1 MGARRIRRDQ
11 IAHDQKLSRRVNGVL
26 KVKER
31 ARRDARIGAL
41 VQQGK
46 LPYIPSVMSW
56 LSSKLDKPSTLI
68 TQEEV
73 DQLVKK

>member
-11 IAHDQKLSRRVNGVL
+11 IQHDQKESRLRNGIL

-31 ARRDARIGAL
+31 QRRDERMKKT
-41 VQQGK
+41 VQAGK
-46 LPYIPSVMSW
+46 LPYLPGVMSW
-56 LSSKLDKPSTLI
+56 LSVKLGKPSTQI

-73 DQLVKK
+73 NQLVKS